1 MITTRTIDVTNVKK
15 ILKYCPYYDDII
27 NYDIDYTDELSID
40 LIDWY
45 KDLIFSCD
53 GNKVVSGE
61 TSFEEIIKLIDKSM
75 FLYVNSHEYRRGL
88 KKIISI
94 KDIDLNSDKKIKK
107 LIKKILEYTNKY
119 ETLEVLNIEVNKW
132 I

>member
-1 MITTRTIDVTNVKK
+1 MITTRTSDVTNVKK

-53 GNKVVSGE
+53 GNDNNE
-61 TSFEEIIKLIDKSM
+61 MEIIKLIDKSM

>member
-53 GNKVVSGE
+53 GNDNNE
-61 TSFEEIIKLIDKSM
+61 MEIIKLIDKSM
-75 FLYVNSHEYRRGL
+75 FLYVNSQEYRRGL

>member
-45 KDLIFSCD
+45 KDLILSCD
-53 GNKVVSGE
+53 GNDNNE
-61 TSFEEIIKLIDKSM
+61 MEIIKLID
-75 FLYVNSHEYRRGL
+75 N
-88 KKIISI
+88 
-94 KDIDLNSDKKIKK
+94 
-107 LIKKILEYTNKY
+107 LINIL
-119 ETLEVLNIEVNKW
+119 I
-132 I
+132 